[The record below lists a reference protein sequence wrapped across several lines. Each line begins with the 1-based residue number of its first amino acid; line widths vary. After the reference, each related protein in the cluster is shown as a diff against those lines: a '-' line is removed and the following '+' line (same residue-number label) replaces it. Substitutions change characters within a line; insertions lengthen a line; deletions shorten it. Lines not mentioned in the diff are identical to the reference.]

1 MVEYDPNVIK
11 KYAEELYAIAN
22 KLIKQTARKYSFIG
36 GIIGTLPAIW
46 IEEGD
51 KYLAIISVII
61 FAYFGYKMGK
71 EVGEKEA
78 FKYKLDAQVS
88 LCQLKIEENTRK
100 NTNL

>member
-11 KYAEELYAIAN
+11 KYAEELYARAN

-46 IEEGD
+46 IED
-51 KYLAIISVII
+51 KYLAIISVLI

-78 FKYKLDAQVS
+78 FQYKLDAQLS